1 MIPQLFSCCQTQKNR
16 LYKRETARQRRD
28 GMKRAYLFDVD
39 GTLWDSARA
48 VTDSWNEVLK
58 ARRGSGTLTVDDMH
72 GFMGHTMDEIAARI
86 SPDAD
91 PLEQKEIMEA
101 CMRHEIDYLESHSGC
116 FYPGVLK
123 TLRALFESGK
133 ELYIVS
139 NCQEGYIESL
149 LEAGNLSSGEDGV
162 IRDFICYGE
171 TRRPKGENIE
181 LILERNELSPEEV
194 VYIGDTEMDQ
204 AAAEEA
210 GVDFYHVSYG
220 FGRVHGA
227 LRELDSL
234 EELLED

>member
-1 MIPQLFSCCQTQKNR
+1 
-16 LYKRETARQRRD
+16 
-28 GMKRAYLFDVD
+28 
-39 GTLWDSARA
+39 
-48 VTDSWNEVLK
+48 
-58 ARRGSGTLTVDDMH
+58 MH

-101 CMRHEIDYLESHSGC
+101 CMQHEIDYLESHSGC

-181 LILERNELSPEEV
+181 LILERNELSPEEA

>member
-1 MIPQLFSCCQTQKNR
+1 
-16 LYKRETARQRRD
+16 
-28 GMKRAYLFDVD
+28 MKRAYLFDVD

-91 PLEQKEIMEA
+91 PLEQKDIMEA

-181 LILERNELSPEEV
+181 LILERNDLSPEEA

-210 GVDFYHVSYG
+210 GVDFYHVRYG
-220 FGRVHGA
+220 FGRVYGA

>member
-181 LILERNELSPEEV
+181 LILERNELSPEEAA
-194 VYIGDTEMDQ
+194 YIGDTEMDQ

>member
-1 MIPQLFSCCQTQKNR
+1 MTC
-16 LYKRETARQRRD
+16 TA
-28 GMKRAYLFDVD
+28 
-39 GTLWDSARA
+39 LW
-48 VTDSWNEVLK
+48 
-58 ARRGSGTLTVDDMH
+58 
-72 GFMGHTMDEIAARI
+72 DEIAARI

-123 TLRALFESGK
+123 TLRALHESGK

-171 TRRPKGENIE
+171 TRRPKGENIG
-181 LILERNELSPEEV
+181 LILERNELSP
-194 VYIGDTEMDQ
+194 
-204 AAAEEA
+204 EEA